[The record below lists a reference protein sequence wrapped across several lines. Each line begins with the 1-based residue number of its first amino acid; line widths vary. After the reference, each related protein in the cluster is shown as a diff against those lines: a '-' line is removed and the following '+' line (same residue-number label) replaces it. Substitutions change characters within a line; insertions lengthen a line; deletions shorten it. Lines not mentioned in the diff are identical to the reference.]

1 MALLIQPTL
10 ELKQLVAL
18 VKFLECSHK
27 LAVDTSVFTDQEAN
41 EIGQSYLSLRAQL
54 EEFKND

>member
-27 LAVDTSVFTDQEAN
+27 LAVDTSVFTDQEAQL
-41 EIGQSYLSLRAQL
+41 IGQGYLALRAQL

>member
-41 EIGQSYLSLRAQL
+41 DIGQSYLSLRAQL

>member
-10 ELKQLVAL
+10 ELRQLVAL

-41 EIGQSYLSLRAQL
+41 DIGQSYLSLRAQL

>member
-27 LAVDTSVFTDQEAN
+27 LAVDTSMFTDQEAN
-41 EIGQSYLSLRAQL
+41 DIGQSYLSLRAQL